1 MTDAQGRLSYT
12 SSPKKEV
19 LIKGDMSVGF
29 TTDCPGLGSRVWEA
43 GLRTMEE
50 ATRPQRPVFHSG
62 IGLAGASA
70 GTGAT

>member
-12 SSPKKEV
+12 SSTKKEV
-19 LIKGDMSVGF
+19 LIKGDMNVEF

-50 ATRPQRPVFHSG
+50 ATRPQRPCFHGG
-62 IGLAGASA
+62 IGLAGANA
-70 GTGAT
+70 GTEAT